1 MSRRDGFARI
11 PDWLYR
17 HARPALGLTT
27 ADIAVY
33 VVLEGH
39 SNAKGLTSP
48 SYPLIAW
55 EAGISEAWV
64 AKVVRRLIDHGLIE
78 RKSEGR
84 QHRSAVYQMLKDP
97 VLPPMPERPLSKTE
111 ARRRSQTPTEAESGD
126 AQGQT
131 QLHPGEVQTPTGGS
145 SRPQLSTSEVD
156 PEVETGIGA
165 PPRADDG
172 DLFEQLWDVYPVA
185 RRGSRADLLAAWQA
199 TREHHPADILD
210 RCKIYLRSLDGKEQF
225 VAGAGKWLR
234 EHRWDQVSIPA
245 LTADQRARLIW
256 ERHGRPEEGDPGWD
270 AFVAERDE
278 RRAP

>member
-1 MSRRDGFARI
+1 MSREWEKAYHWFSREAVPAFSLSPTQISVYNALRDR
-11 PDWLYR
+11 
-17 HARPALGLTT
+17 
-27 ADIAVY
+27 ADDAGETFPSQDTIGRESGIGPRAVRAA
-33 VVLEGH
+33 VTRLV
-39 SNAKGLTSP
+39 
-48 SYPLIAW
+48 
-55 EAGISEAWV
+55 EAGLVEIV
-64 AKVVRRLIDHGLIE
+64 GGGRRVGIRYRIGMRPSLPETGSRIRNDRAEMGSRIRNE
-78 RKSEGR
+78 PVDTGSRI
-84 QHRSAVYQMLKDP
+84 RSKPDRGSDE
-97 VLPPMPERPLSKTE
+97 ERPKE
-111 ARRRSQTPTEAESGD
+111 E
-126 AQGQT
+126 
-131 QLHPGEVQTPTGGS
+131 
-145 SRPQLSTSEVD
+145 D
-156 PEVETGIGA
+156 PGIGA